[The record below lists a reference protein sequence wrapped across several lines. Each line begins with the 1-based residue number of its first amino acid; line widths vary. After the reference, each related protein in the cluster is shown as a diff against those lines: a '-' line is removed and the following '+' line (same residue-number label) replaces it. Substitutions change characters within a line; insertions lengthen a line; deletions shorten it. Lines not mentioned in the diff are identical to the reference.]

1 MNEIM
6 WAAVTGAG
14 SRPDRCRLDPHSV
27 EEKEKMMEVGNED
40 EVEDASGQPEDA
52 ANKGLIDKLLG
63 KKKEVRR

>member
-1 MNEIM
+1 MNDSV
-6 WAAVTGAG
+6 AVTGAG
-14 SRPDRCRLDPHSV
+14 STCRPLAAPRLDPHSV
-27 EEKEKMMEVGNED
+27 EEKMMEVGNED

>member
-1 MNEIM
+1 
-6 WAAVTGAG
+6 
-14 SRPDRCRLDPHSV
+14 
-27 EEKEKMMEVGNED
+27 MEVGNED